1 MNNKFDSELMFPHKR
16 YIIRIMTTLSCTI
29 CGMLRVMPSGSVQ
42 HSLNHHQKKDDKE
55 SSDLGNWELLQIQPV
70 QSFGRWMQIRDTRY
84 VSIEK
89 EVQGEDH

>member
-42 HSLNHHQKKDDKE
+42 HTLKHHQKKDDE
-55 SSDLGNWELLQIQPV
+55 QSSDLRNREFLQV
-70 QSFGRWMQIRDTRY
+70 
-84 VSIEK
+84 
-89 EVQGEDH
+89 